1 MAGSNRQKPGRSP
14 SRPAD
19 TISGELYRRDV
30 KSTET
35 EIQPLSEQEV
45 GDQGHHRECVV
56 QKTKASR
63 IPARLSLL
71 QAAGA
76 VIALEPYFMRV
87 ASQVRS

>member
-1 MAGSNRQKPGRSP
+1 MAGSNRKNPADP
-14 SRPAD
+14 FPPAD

-45 GDQGHHRECVV
+45 GDQGHRRECVV